1 MVPGILLKFAQ
12 LLGTTL
18 EGHRLKIPEKFGRG
32 YCAGYIFDRHIRLL
46 ISDYELHQDLSV
58 ENPELDQSKQMIF
71 FKFQNIGVPVVLIAT
86 SRLNTDE
93 LIAIHSNKAT
103 INIEVDANYLKGLL
117 QPESRLLREL
127 LLNAQPLLFE
137 IGIQP
142 ALQKVADEMVLAQ
155 GATATSFDLLLL
167 RIKAEELICRLLMEL
182 NKREEKQVYPVLS
195 EDVRTLYRVRDRLLE
210 NLEQPPFITEL
221 STLAAM
227 SPTKLKRLFS
237 QVFGNSIFSY
247 YQGIRMKEAA
257 RLLKDERLSVS
268 AVGYRLGFTNLSH
281 FSRAFE
287 AHIGLKPKRYSRS

>member
-86 SRLNTDE
+86 SRLN
-93 LIAIHSNKAT
+93 T